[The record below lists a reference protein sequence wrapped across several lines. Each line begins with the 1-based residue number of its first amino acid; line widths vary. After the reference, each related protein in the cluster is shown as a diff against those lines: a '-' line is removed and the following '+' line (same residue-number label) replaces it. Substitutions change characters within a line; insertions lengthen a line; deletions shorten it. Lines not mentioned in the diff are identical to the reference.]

1 MPIKVT
7 QLSELITINGTTIVP
22 VIDVAGAPVSKKATV
37 TNIAAQ
43 ILTGNAAT
51 STKLQTARNINGVAF
66 DGSADISITV
76 PLATATTS
84 IKGGVIV
91 GSNLNVNVGGTLSVD
106 TTTIATKT
114 YVDNTSTDNAISFA
128 VALG

>member
-1 MPIKVT
+1 MPIKIT
-7 QLSELITINGTTIVP
+7 QLAELTTINGTTVIP
-22 VIDVAGAPVSKKATV
+22 VVDVAGTPISKKATV

-51 STKLQTARNINGVAF
+51 ATKLQTPVNINGVPF
-66 DGSADISITV
+66 DGTADVSVTA
-76 PLATATTS
+76 PLSTATTS
-84 IKGGVIV
+84 TLGGVIV
-91 GSNLNVNVGGTLSVD
+91 GSNLNVSIGGTLSVD

>member
-7 QLSELITINGTTIVP
+7 QLTELTSISGTTVIP

-43 ILTGNAAT
+43 ILSGNAAT
-51 STKLQTARNINGVAF
+51 TTKLQTARNINGVAF
-66 DGSADISITV
+66 DGTADVTITV
-76 PLATATTS
+76 PIPTATTS